1 MMKCLLQTNHHFLN
15 KEGPLGTRIR
25 QEKSPLSHGRKKNKI
40 FDRNLP
46 KLASELQI
54 CSVVKQRWNLSMPS
68 LPAAV

>member
-25 QEKSPLSHGRKKNKI
+25 QEKSPLSHGRKKRKI

-46 KLASELQI
+46 KLASEI
-54 CSVVKQRWNLSMPS
+54 NFVPW
-68 LPAAV
+68 